1 MPDSYLYL
9 AIVASTVGSFSGI
22 VNMIAGVLT
31 IRANRKTPGDQ
42 NREISVTRTV
52 KPHRR
57 RKTGRKRGKHRRR

>member
-1 MPDSYLYL
+1 M
-9 AIVASTVGSFSGI
+9 GSFSGI